1 MRSTTVLQSNS
12 NIPRMPRS
20 TTPTVSTT
28 TTPMSNKPALKIGN
42 RVLVNGLKSGTLR
55 YIGVVQFAQ
64 GIFCGVELD
73 EPEGK
78 HDGQVNDVR

>member
-1 MRSTTVLQSNS
+1 MIRSLLFFRFQSNIHQS
-12 NIPRMPRS
+12 SFRKS
-20 TTPTVSTT
+20 SLT
-28 TTPMSNKPALKIGN
+28 IGN
-42 RVLVNGLKSGTLR
+42 RVLVNGLKIGTLR

-73 EPEGK
+73 QPDGK